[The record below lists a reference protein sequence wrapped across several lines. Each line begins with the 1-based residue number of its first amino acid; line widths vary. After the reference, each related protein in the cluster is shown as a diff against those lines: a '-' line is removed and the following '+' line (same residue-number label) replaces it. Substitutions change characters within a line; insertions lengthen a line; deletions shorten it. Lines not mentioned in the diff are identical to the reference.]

1 MRVSNRAIELETKKY
16 VFSCPENQY
25 IIFSNQ
31 SDRFHLL
38 SIYCSR
44 LIKNFA
50 SMVIDGLVEQQYVIG
65 LNDNLEEKLFAFL
78 YLVFSKSYPHNN
90 QFGEYHE

>member
-44 LIKNFA
+44 LIKNFS
-50 SMVIDGLVEQQYVIG
+50 SMVIDGLVEQKYVIC

-78 YLVFSKSYPHNN
+78 YLVFSKSFPFNN

>member
-1 MRVSNRAIELETKKY
+1 MRVSNRALEIETKKY
-16 VFSCPENQY
+16 VFSFPENQY

-31 SDRFHLL
+31 SYRFHLL

-78 YLVFSKSYPHNN
+78 YLVFLKSYPHNN

>member
-1 MRVSNRAIELETKKY
+1 MRVSNREIELETKKY

-78 YLVFSKSYPHNN
+78 YLVFLKSYPHNN